1 MKSFLVLTSAAVL
14 LAAAVVLPVGAS
26 APRLDAEALSVGS
39 GPGRAVRLSERRSAE
54 ARDRDKT
61 GTSGVREIIEGPQP
75 VDLQEV
81 TGLRSL
87 LPERG
92 GFRVRVGASLEA
104 PASYVRNSLRPLEL
118 RLLTCHYGY
127 SGILTNGQPDW
138 HTVPK

>member
-1 MKSFLVLTSAAVL
+1 MKTFLVMTSAAVL

-39 GPGRAVRLSERRSAE
+39 GPGRAARSPERRSAE
-54 ARDRDKT
+54 ACDRDKT
-61 GTSGVREIIEGPQP
+61 GTSGVRGKTEGPQP

-92 GFRVRVGASLEA
+92 GFEPPVPVFTS
-104 PASYVRNSLRPLEL
+104 
-118 RLLTCHYGY
+118 T
-127 SGILTNGQPDW
+127 
-138 HTVPK
+138 TV

>member
-1 MKSFLVLTSAAVL
+1 MKTFLVLTSAAVL

-92 GFRVRVGASLEA
+92 GFEPPVRLPVHWFSKPA
-104 PASYVRNSLRPLEL
+104 PSATRTPLQYCFDLNSR
-118 RLLTCHYGY
+118 
-127 SGILTNGQPDW
+127 S
-138 HTVPK
+138 